1 MTMMLVLSALLF
13 LTSCLI
19 SAALL
24 YHNADGQRSLARV
37 RRSRPNDFQRHS

>member
-1 MTMMLVLSALLF
+1 MATMLVLSVVLF

-37 RRSRPNDFQRHS
+37 RRSRPSGFLRH

>member
-1 MTMMLVLSALLF
+1 MTTMLVLSVVLF

-24 YHNADGQRSLARV
+24 YHNADSQRPLARV
-37 RRSRPNDFQRHS
+37 RRSSLNDLQRH

>member
-1 MTMMLVLSALLF
+1 MTTLFILSVVLF

-24 YHNADGQRSLARV
+24 YHNADSHRTLVRVQRS
-37 RRSRPNDFQRHS
+37 SRNDFRGR

>member
-1 MTMMLVLSALLF
+1 MTMMLVLSVVLF

-37 RRSRPNDFQRHS
+37 RRSRPNNFQHH

>member
-1 MTMMLVLSALLF
+1 MTTMLVLSVVLF

-37 RRSRPNDFQRHS
+37 RRSRPSNFSRQ